1 MFGHLHRSRGGAG
14 DLLCQRHCG
23 VHFTAFC
30 GDTIEDAHFVTAL
43 CGYPVIACKQQFLCL
58 FGADHI
64 RGKHGDNAR
73 PEAHFRFAEQCC
85 FAGN

>member
-1 MFGHLHRSRGGAG
+1 MRGGAG

-30 GDTIEDAHFVTAL
+30 GDTIEDAHFVTTL
-43 CGYPVIACKQQFLCL
+43 HTRSLPVSSSSFACLERP
-58 FGADHI
+58 G
-64 RGKHGDNAR
+64 GKHGDNSR
-73 PEAHFRFAEQCC
+73 PETHFRFAEQGC